1 MSPSSSTPKGPLDG
15 LRVLDLSRIL
25 AGPTATQ
32 LMGDLGADVIKIER
46 PGAGDDTRFWGPPY
60 VEGKDGNPT
69 SESGYYLSANR
80 NKRSLAIDIT
90 SAEGAET
97 LRKLAAKADI
107 FIENFKK
114 DGLKK
119 YGLGY
124 DDLAAINPHLIYCS
138 ITGFGQTGPN
148 AHRAGYDIMVQGYGG
163 IMSLTGPVDG
173 EPYKVGVAIA
183 DIMTGMYATTG
194 ILAAL
199 RHRDL
204 TGEGQYID
212 LALVDTQVSWLA
224 NQGVNHLLSGKV
236 PKSSGNGHPN
246 IVPYQVFPTG
256 DGFIIIAVGNDTQF
270 AAFVDILGA
279 PDLAR
284 DDRFTTNPLRLKH
297 KDVLLPI
304 LEELIKSFKRDDLL
318 RHCESRGVP
327 AGPVN
332 DLGDVFATD
341 QVAAREMKISMEYP
355 DAASGKIDLIGN
367 PLKFSKT
374 PVSYRQPP
382 PKCGEHNDAILS
394 DWLGDDAHDD

>member
-1 MSPSSSTPKGPLDG
+1 MTSQTLKGPLDG
-15 LRVLDLSRIL
+15 LRILDLSRIL

-32 LMGDLGADVIKIER
+32 LMGDMGADVIKIER

-60 VEGKDGNPT
+60 VTGQDGNLT
-69 SESGYYLSANR
+69 TESGYYLSANR

-90 SAEGAET
+90 TQDGADT
-97 LRKLAAKADI
+97 IRKLAMKADVL
-107 FIENFKK
+107 IENFKK

-124 DDLAAINPHLIYCS
+124 EDLAAINPRLIYCS

-148 AHRAGYDIMVQGYGG
+148 AYRAGYDIMIQGYGG

-199 RHRDL
+199 RHRDQ

-224 NQGVNHLLSGKV
+224 NQGVNHLLSGNV

-246 IVPYQVFPTG
+246 IVPYQVFPTA
-256 DGFIIIAVGNDTQF
+256 DGYIIIAVGNDTQF
-270 AAFVDILGA
+270 AAFVDILGQA
-279 PDLAR
+279 DLAQDPR
-284 DDRFTTNPLRLKH
+284 YTSNPLRLKN
-297 KDVLLPI
+297 KAELLPQM
-304 LEELIKSFKRDDLL
+304 EDLIQKFNRDDLL
-318 RHCESRGVP
+318 AECEKRGVP

-332 DLGDVFATD
+332 DLGDVFTTD
-341 QVAAREMKISMEYP
+341 QVTAREMKIRMDYP
-355 DAASGKIDLIGN
+355 DAQSGEIDLIGN

-374 PVSYRQPP
+374 PVSYRHAP
-382 PKCGEHNDAILS
+382 PKCGEHNGEILAE
-394 DWLGDDAHDD
+394 WLADDD

>member
-1 MSPSSSTPKGPLDG
+1 MPKTSPPTLPKGPLEG

-32 LMGDLGADVIKIER
+32 LMGDMGADVIKIER

-60 VEGKDGNPT
+60 VTGQDGNPT

-90 SAEGAET
+90 TEDGVET
-97 LRKLAAKADI
+97 IKKLAMKADVL
-107 FIENFKK
+107 IENFKK

-124 DDLAAINPHLIYCS
+124 DDLAAINPRLIYCS

-148 AHRAGYDIMVQGYGG
+148 AHRAGYDIMIQGYGG

-199 RHRDL
+199 RHRDQ
-204 TGEGQYID
+204 TDEGQYID

-224 NQGVNHLLSGKV
+224 NQGVNHLLSGNV

-246 IVPYQVFPTG
+246 IVPYQVFPTS
-256 DGFIIIAVGNDTQF
+256 DGYIIIAVGNDTQF
-270 AAFVDILGA
+270 ANFVDILGQA
-279 PDLAR
+279 DLA
-284 DDRFTTNPLRLKH
+284 DDPRYLTNPLRLKN
-297 KDVLLPI
+297 KEALLPV
-304 LEELIKSFKRDDLL
+304 LEELIKTFKRDDLL
-318 RHCESRGVP
+318 AACEGRGVP

-332 DLGDVFATD
+332 DLEDVFTTD
-341 QVAAREMKISMEYP
+341 QVTARQMKIKMDYP
-355 DAASGKIDLIGN
+355 DAQSGAIDLIGN

-374 PVSYRQPP
+374 PVSYRHAP
-382 PKCGEHNDAILS
+382 PKCGEHNDEVLA
-394 DWLGDDAHDD
+394 DWLDDE

>member
-1 MSPSSSTPKGPLDG
+1 MTTSPNPKGPLDG
-15 LRVLDLSRIL
+15 PLQGLKILDLSRIL

-32 LMGDLGADVIKIER
+32 LMGDMGADVIKIER

-60 VEGKDGNPT
+60 VTGQDGNPT
-69 SESGYYLSANR
+69 TESGYYLSANR

-90 SAEGAET
+90 TQDGADT
-97 LRKLAAKADI
+97 IRKLAMKADVL
-107 FIENFKK
+107 IENFKK

-124 DDLAAINPHLIYCS
+124 EDLAAINPRLIYCS

-148 AHRAGYDIMVQGYGG
+148 AHRAGYDIMIQGYGG

-199 RHRDL
+199 RHRDQ

-224 NQGVNHLLSGKV
+224 NQGVNHLLSGNV

-246 IVPYQVFPTG
+246 IVPYQVFPTA
-256 DGFIIIAVGNDTQF
+256 DGYIIIAVGNDTQF
-270 AAFVDILGA
+270 AAFVDILGQA
-279 PDLAR
+279 DLAQDPR
-284 DDRFTTNPLRLKH
+284 YTSNPLRLKN
-297 KDVLLPI
+297 KAELLPQ
-304 LEELIKSFKRDDLL
+304 LEDLIQKFNRDDLL
-318 RHCESRGVP
+318 AECEKRGVP

-332 DLGDVFATD
+332 DLGDVFTTD
-341 QVAAREMKISMEYP
+341 QVSAREMKIRMDYP
-355 DAASGKIDLIGN
+355 DAQSGEIDLIGN

-374 PVSYRQPP
+374 PVSYRHAP
-382 PKCGEHNDAILS
+382 PKCGEHNDEILAE
-394 DWLGDDAHDD
+394 WLADDD

>member
-1 MSPSSSTPKGPLDG
+1 MTSQTLKGPLDG
-15 LRVLDLSRIL
+15 LRILDLSRIL

-32 LMGDLGADVIKIER
+32 LMGDMGADVIKIER

-60 VEGKDGNPT
+60 VTGQDGNPT
-69 SESGYYLSANR
+69 TESGYYLSANR

-90 SAEGAET
+90 TKDGADT
-97 LRKLAAKADI
+97 IRKLVMKADVL
-107 FIENFKK
+107 IENFKK

-124 DDLAAINPHLIYCS
+124 EELAAINPRLIYCS

-148 AHRAGYDIMVQGYGG
+148 AHRAGYDIMIQGYGG

-199 RHRDL
+199 RHRDQ

-224 NQGVNHLLSGKV
+224 NQGVNHLLSGNV

-246 IVPYQVFPTG
+246 IVPYQVFPTA
-256 DGFIIIAVGNDTQF
+256 DGYIIIAVGNDTQF
-270 AAFVDILGA
+270 AAFVDILGQA
-279 PDLAR
+279 DLAQDPR
-284 DDRFTTNPLRLKH
+284 YTSNPLRLKN
-297 KDVLLPI
+297 KADLLPV
-304 LEELIKSFKRDDLL
+304 LEDLIQQFNRDDLL
-318 RHCESRGVP
+318 AECEKRGVP

-332 DLGDVFATD
+332 DLGDVFTTD
-341 QVAAREMKISMEYP
+341 QVTARAMKIKMDYP
-355 DAASGKIDLIGN
+355 DAQSGEIDLIGN

-374 PVSYRQPP
+374 PVSYRQAP
-382 PKCGEHNDAILS
+382 PKCGEHNDEILA
-394 DWLGDDAHDD
+394 DWLADDD

>member
-1 MSPSSSTPKGPLDG
+1 MTTTPNSKAPLAGPLQG
-15 LRVLDLSRIL
+15 LKILDLSRIL

-32 LMGDLGADVIKIER
+32 LMGDMGADVIKIER

-60 VEGKDGNPT
+60 VTGQDGNPT
-69 SESGYYLSANR
+69 TESGYYLSANR

-90 SAEGAET
+90 TQDGADT
-97 LRKLAAKADI
+97 IRKLAMKADVL
-107 FIENFKK
+107 IENFKK

-124 DDLAAINPHLIYCS
+124 EDLAAINPRLIYCS

-148 AHRAGYDIMVQGYGG
+148 AHRAGYDIMIQGYGG

-199 RHRDL
+199 RHRDQ

-224 NQGVNHLLSGKV
+224 NQGVNHLLSGNV

-246 IVPYQVFPTG
+246 IVPYQVFPTA
-256 DGFIIIAVGNDTQF
+256 DGYIIIAVGNDTQF
-270 AAFVDILGA
+270 AAFVDILGQA
-279 PDLAR
+279 DLAQDPR
-284 DDRFTTNPLRLKH
+284 YTSNPLRLKN
-297 KDVLLPI
+297 KAELLPQ
-304 LEELIKSFKRDDLL
+304 LEDLIQKFNRDDLL
-318 RHCESRGVP
+318 AECEKRGVP

-332 DLGDVFATD
+332 DLGDVFTTD
-341 QVAAREMKISMEYP
+341 QVTAREMKIRMDYP
-355 DAASGKIDLIGN
+355 DAQSGEIDLIGN

-374 PVSYRQPP
+374 PVSYRHAP
-382 PKCGEHNDAILS
+382 PKCGEHNDEILAE
-394 DWLGDDAHDD
+394 WLADDD